1 MKTVYTDVDD
11 FRIQLIRSK
20 LLDAGIEAQVL
31 NENVNNI
38 LPYSSVIPSMNMQVV
53 VSDDTYDQAMQI
65 IESDL
70 LATALT
76 LCPCCGSSNIRYGF
90 EGRRKYMRIIALI
103 LASLTL
109 SGAGKLKCNYHCLDC
124 KQDF

>member
-1 MKTVYTDVDD
+1 MKIVYTDIDN
-11 FRIQLIRSK
+11 FRVQLIRSK

-53 VSDDTYDQAMQI
+53 VSDDYYDHAMEI
-65 IESDL
+65 IESS
-70 LATALT
+70 T
-76 LCPCCGSSNIRYGF
+76 LKSNLNVCPLCGGSNVRYGL
-90 EGRRKYMRIIALI
+90 EGKRKYLKIIAII

-109 SGAGKLKCNYHCLDC
+109 SGAGKKGNYHCSDC